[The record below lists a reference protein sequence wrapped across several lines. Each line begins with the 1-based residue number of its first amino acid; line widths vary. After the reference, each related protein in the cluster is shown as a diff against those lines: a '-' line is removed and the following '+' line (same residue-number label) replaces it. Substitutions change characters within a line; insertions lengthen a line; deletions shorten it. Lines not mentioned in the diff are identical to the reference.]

1 MAADHHGPP
10 RIATDYSDGRLEII
24 ASPDYP
30 AGMSY
35 CEHCEGQRFDRARVL
50 RALRQ
55 VQKELRAGGRG
66 RSDEAIA
73 LALKTV
79 RALEIP
85 HLEIIETGDEVIH

>member
-1 MAADHHGPP
+1 
-10 RIATDYSDGRLEII
+10 
-24 ASPDYP
+24 
-30 AGMSY
+30 MSY

-55 VQKELRAGGRG
+55 VQKELRAGSRG
-66 RSDEAIA
+66 RTDEAIA
-73 LALKTV
+73 LALRTV